1 MNINIIF
8 WFCIIIIIIGQILT
22 VVGTFKIS
30 YKNISFW
37 EAYKITA
44 PYLIGQRICG
54 TIAVN
59 YIHKYNFFTNNQVV
73 FLILVLQ
80 FIFTSIYSSMVLKK
94 YQTISDFVGMFL
106 LVSAYYI
113 SYYKKITTF
122 FF

>member
-1 MNINIIF
+1 MNINVIF
-8 WFCIIIIIIGQILT
+8 WFCIVIIVIGQILT

-30 YKNISFW
+30 YKNLTFW

-44 PYLIGQRICG
+44 PYLIAQRVCG

-59 YIHKYNFFTNNQVV
+59 FIHKYNFFTNNQVV

-80 FIFTSIYSSMVLKK
+80 FIFTSIYSSYVLKK
-94 YQTISDFVGMFL
+94 YQTTSDYIGMIL
-106 LVSAYYI
+106 LIYAYVI
-113 SYYKKITTF
+113 SYYKHITTF